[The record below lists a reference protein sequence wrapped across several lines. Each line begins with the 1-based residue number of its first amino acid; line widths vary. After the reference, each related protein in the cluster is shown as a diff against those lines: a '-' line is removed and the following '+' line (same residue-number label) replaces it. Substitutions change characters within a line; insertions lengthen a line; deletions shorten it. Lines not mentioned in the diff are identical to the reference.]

1 MQTVKRGAGR
11 PAAAARTAKHAQR
24 NPQPSSHTT
33 DLLKVEA
40 AKAAQMVSDQK
51 DANPYGRMTVPEL
64 RARLQTMN
72 GTHHK
77 LGLSRLNKGQLM
89 SAILEAERVAAR
101 AAEYEAANAEQD
113 QIAQSEDA
121 PSGAYVPSAP
131 AVVAATEPASATPDG
146 GDPKGRA
153 KADRLQ
159 NELYPHGWA
168 FSARNYDGDRVEAVL
183 VRGSEVLTVVW
194 NGGVFNYEET
204 GHLVADRHT
213 KVRNVS
219 AAVRLGQR
227 PAAAAESDLGRVVAN
242 KRFKPAVPRGVP
254 ANRRKALEGLDLATA
269 TTEELLGRLAGM
281 TVEWINRVS
290 HSTEVATISTDPK
303 FFRVDDR
310 EDGRVLQ
317 FAAGEIVKG
326 RFVGTGF
333 RAARLDQIV
342 RVGGSSR
349 RRAQVAA

>member
-11 PAAAARTAKHAQR
+11 PAAAARKAKHAQHDPLPR
-24 NPQPSSHTT
+24 SHTT
-33 DLLKVEA
+33 AVIGEVVAGMLDTTTEDV
-40 AKAAQMVSDQK
+40 
-51 DANPYGRMTVPEL
+51 YGRMTVPEL
-64 RARLQTMN
+64 RARLEA
-72 GTHHK
+72 
-77 LGLSRLNKGQLM
+77 LGGKATSKATKGQLM
-89 SAILEAERVAAR
+89 NLILEAERSAKIKADHVQEYQDAVSANPNPF
-101 AAEYEAANAEQD
+101 AEEN
-113 QIAQSEDA
+113 
-121 PSGAYVPSAP
+121 SAP
-131 AVVAATEPASATPDG
+131 AVVAATETPDG

-153 KADRLQ
+153 KADKLQ

-168 FSARNYDGDRVEAVL
+168 FSARNCDGNRVEAVL

-194 NGGVFNYEET
+194 DGGVFNYEET

-219 AAVRLGQR
+219 AAIRLGQR
-227 PAAAAESDLGRVVAN
+227 PAEAAESDLGRVVAN
-242 KRFKPAVPRGVP
+242 KRFKPAVPRGVS
-254 ANRRKALEGLDLATA
+254 AGKRKALEGLDLASATA
-269 TTEELLGRLAGM
+269 EELLGRLAGM
-281 TVEWINRVS
+281 TVEWVNRVS
-290 HSTEVATISTDPK
+290 NGTEVATISTDPK
-303 FFRVDDR
+303 FFRVDER

-349 RRAQVAA
+349 RRAQAAA